1 MLVKTPVLLNSLSNK
16 DIGSLYVY
24 IPSKVSEFMRTIQVQ
39 KVKVV
44 RKRRIYSF
52 SETCPRWV
60 KQIHQSKTEE
70 MKFYDN
76 TSILDLADFKYCIVG
91 EAHGFNRDYT
101 NRGTKDYCDNCYHQA
116 IVLASILTEGPKK
129 REHMVDIFVNH
140 WNSRHA

>member
-1 MLVKTPVLLNSLSNK
+1 
-16 DIGSLYVY
+16 
-24 IPSKVSEFMRTIQVQ
+24 MRTIQVQ

-60 KQIHQSKTEE
+60 KHIHQAKTEE
-70 MKFYDN
+70 MKFYDKI
-76 TSILDLADFKYCIVG
+76 SILDLADFKHCIVG

-116 IVLASILTEGPKK
+116 IGLASILTEGPKK
-129 REHMVDIFVNH
+129 RENMVDIFVNH
-140 WNSRHA
+140 WNLCHA